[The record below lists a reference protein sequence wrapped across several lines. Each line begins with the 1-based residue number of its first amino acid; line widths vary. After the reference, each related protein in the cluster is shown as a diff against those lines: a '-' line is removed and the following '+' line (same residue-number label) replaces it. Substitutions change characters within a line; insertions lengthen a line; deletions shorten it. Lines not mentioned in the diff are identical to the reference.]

1 MSGSGPL
8 VRGKRRLG
16 VDRVRDH
23 RQAPRPAVSLQGSS
37 LNRGDRVDGCR
48 SGQICAA
55 EQQPKGEVPGAAVIE
70 VRGQISA
77 VGGDHVGCAEP
88 TRGEAMARGG
98 GVEVVDV
105 GGAGRTAEEGLSLG
119 AEVQRQCRRPQ
130 RDLTNAVIE
139 SDRIRSSAASW
150 RALPALRCG
159 RGQRGP
165 GVSGDSADASVQRLG
180 PVAEADVDYVHAVA
194 FLAVGRRAG
203 FGQRE
208 RAGLVEALMVETGIA
223 YRLSSSRSRPGVR
236 SSRKPMNSRRA

>member
-1 MSGSGPL
+1 M
-8 VRGKRRLG
+8 
-16 VDRVRDH
+16 
-23 RQAPRPAVSLQGSS
+23 
-37 LNRGDRVDGCR
+37 
-48 SGQICAA
+48 
-55 EQQPKGEVPGAAVIE
+55 
-70 VRGQISA
+70 
-77 VGGDHVGCAEP
+77 
-88 TRGEAMARGG
+88 
-98 GVEVVDV
+98 VDV

-139 SDRIRSSAASW
+139 SDRFGARQRLGERYQRYVVAAGSE
-150 RALPALRCG
+150 A
-159 RGQRGP
+159 P